1 VTTRDRTILMVVGA
15 FVAIAGFWFMAL
27 KPKRTDA
34 QAITAKIVTER
45 QRLETAQQTV
55 AAGEQAKAGYAGD
68 YSTVAELG
76 KAIPADDDLPTLL
89 YQLEAT
95 ARGAHVS
102 FRSLTRSAGAGGATA
117 TPAAGAAASSGASGA
132 STPGSSSAGAS
143 SPGAASSSTG
153 AASTATSGST
163 ATAGAAPAATAA
175 SVLPPGAVVGAAGL
189 ATLPFSFNFTGSYAE
204 LERLLS
210 DVQGFVH
217 ANGDKIAVRGR
228 LLTIDGVSLVP
239 GSSGLSNL
247 QAKLAV
253 TAYLAPQTA
262 TPSAASGSATGAG
275 GAATTPAAPTSSAI
289 SGGGTS

>member
-1 VTTRDRTILMVVGA
+1 MTTRDRTILMVVGA

-55 AAGEQAKAGYAGD
+55 AAGEQAKAGYPSD

-76 KAIPADDDLPTLL
+76 KALPADDDLPTLL

-102 FRSLTRSAGAGGATA
+102 FRSLTRTAGAGGTTA
-117 TPAAGAAASSGASGA
+117 TPAAGAAASTGASGA
-132 STPGSSSAGAS
+132 STAGSSSAGSAGAS
-143 SPGAASSSTG
+143 SSSTG
-153 AASTATSGST
+153 AGSAATSGST

-175 SVLPPGAVVGAAGL
+175 SALPPGAVVGAAGL

-262 TPSAASGSATGAG
+262 TPSAASGTATGAG